1 MRSFAIVACSLV
13 LAVTATA
20 EANAKPK
27 REAHHAAKE
36 KSKRSA
42 RARFHE
48 PAKSGPR
55 IRAAYV
61 IRGSVEGQSLGQPW
75 QGKLHDPTQLEQGE
89 GYVIRRPYRAF
100 GTKTTVEFIHHA
112 ITDLREQFPEAHV
125 FAVGDISQES
135 GGQITQHRSHQSGRD
150 VDIGLVYKSK
160 PATFPADFIPA
171 TADNLDCEA
180 TYALVNEFAETA
192 KEDGGAQV
200 IFLDY
205 NVQGLLYHWAKDHG
219 EDETILEHLFQ
230 YPSRGSSDSLVR
242 HIPNHNNHIHV
253 RFKCPGSD
261 TSCRN

>member
-135 GGQITQHRSHQSGRD
+135 GRWWPR
-150 VDIGLVYKSK
+150 
-160 PATFPADFIPA
+160 
-171 TADNLDCEA
+171 
-180 TYALVNEFAETA
+180 
-192 KEDGGAQV
+192 
-200 IFLDY
+200 
-205 NVQGLLYHWAKDHG
+205 
-219 EDETILEHLFQ
+219 
-230 YPSRGSSDSLVR
+230 
-242 HIPNHNNHIHV
+242 
-253 RFKCPGSD
+253 
-261 TSCRN
+261 